1 MESADRERN
10 EHGQYADRIPP
21 ESVLSVFE
29 ERADRARPLTA
40 NDVMD
45 ALDCSRRT
53 AHDKLN
59 ELVEDGLLETRKVGA
74 RSRVWWIPI
83 TGPAAGRSA
92 VMDGEPSP
100 SARPLAVEQRVQE
113 MELPGSGP
121 RLEDRREA
129 ILAAFDYL
137 REHPSAKKSDFLEDV
152 YPKYSAGFDTPDG
165 WWNVVQ
171 RALKELPHVD
181 PPKERGHIWHFL
193 GG

>member
-1 MESADRERN
+1 MAPPDRDRN

-21 ESVLSVFE
+21 ERVLGVFE
-29 ERADRARPLTA
+29 ERTDRARPLTA
-40 NDVMD
+40 NDVME
-45 ALDCSRRT
+45 ALSCSRRT

-59 ELVEDGLLETRKVGA
+59 DLVDQGLLETRKVGA
-74 RSRVWWIPI
+74 RSRVWWVPI
-83 TGPAAGRSA
+83 TGADPDVGRAVEAGT
-92 VMDGEPSP
+92 DSP
-100 SARPLAVEQRVQE
+100 ERPFVVEQRVNE

-121 RLEDRREA
+121 RLEARREA

-137 REHPSAKKSDFLEDV
+137 REHPTAKKSDFLEEV
-152 YPKYSAGFDTPDG
+152 YPDCPAGFDTPEG

-171 RALKELPHVD
+171 QALKELPHVD

>member
-1 MESADRERN
+1 MAGRERN
-10 EHGQYADRIPP
+10 EHGQYADTIPP
-21 ESVLSVFE
+21 EQVLSVFE
-29 ERADRARPLTA
+29 RREDRARPLTA
-40 NDVMD
+40 NDVME

-59 ELVEDGLLETRKVGA
+59 ELVERGILETRKVGA

-83 TGPAAGRSA
+83 RRESTDSREEDRAAA
-92 VMDGEPSP
+92 VRED
-100 SARPLAVEQRVQE
+100 RPLAVEQRVQQ

-121 RLEDRREA
+121 RLEERREA

-137 REHPSAKKSDFLEDV
+137 REHPEAKKSDFLADV
-152 YPKYSAGFDTPDG
+152 YPEHAAGFDTPEG

-171 RALKELPHVD
+171 RALKQLPHVD

>member
-1 MESADRERN
+1 MESRERN

-21 ESVLSVFE
+21 ERVLGVFE
-29 ERADRARPLTA
+29 DRTDRARPLTA
-40 NDVMD
+40 SDVMD

-59 ELVEDGLLETRKVGA
+59 RLVDEGILETRKVGA

-83 TGPAAGRSA
+83 MGADPDSGAHTDTGQE
-92 VMDGEPSP
+92 DTE
-100 SARPLAVEQRVQE
+100 RPFVVEQRVNQ

-121 RLEDRREA
+121 RLEERREA

-137 REHPSAKKSDFLEDV
+137 REHPTAKKSDFLGDV
-152 YPKYSAGFDTPDG
+152 YPEYPAGFDTPEG

-171 RALKELPHVD
+171 QALKELPHVD

>member
-1 MESADRERN
+1 MESTDRDRN

-21 ESVLSVFE
+21 ERVLSVFE
-29 ERADRARPLTA
+29 DRTDRARPLTA
-40 NDVMD
+40 NDVME

-59 ELVEDGLLETRKVGA
+59 QLVAEGLLETRKVGA

-83 TGPAAGRSA
+83 TGADAGAGQRVDASKK
-92 VMDGEPSP
+92 SP
-100 SARPLAVEQRVQE
+100 ERPFVVEQRVKE

-121 RLEDRREA
+121 RLEARREA

-137 REHPSAKKSDFLEDV
+137 RDHPSAKKSDFLADV
-152 YPKYSAGFDTPDG
+152 YPENQAGFDTPEG

-171 RALKELPHVD
+171 QALKELPHVE

>member
-1 MESADRERN
+1 METDERVRN

-21 ESVLSVFE
+21 EAVLSVFE
-29 ERADRARPLTA
+29 DRQDRARPLTA
-40 NDVMD
+40 NDVME

-59 ELVEDGLLETRKVGA
+59 ELVEEGLLETRKVGA

-83 TGPAAGRSA
+83 TGPATSGMA
-92 VMDGEPSP
+92 VDEDNVVEED
-100 SARPLAVEQRVQE
+100 RPLAVEQRVQE

-121 RLEDRREA
+121 RLQDRRDA

-137 REHPSAKKSDFLEDV
+137 RENPSAKKSDFLEDV
-152 YPKYSAGFDTPDG
+152 YPEFSAGFDTPDG
-165 WWNVVQ
+165 WWNVIQ

-181 PPKERGHIWHFL
+181 PPQERGHIWHFL

>member
-1 MESADRERN
+1 MVAEDRERN
-10 EHGQYADRIPP
+10 QHGQYADRIPP
-21 ESVLSVFE
+21 EAVLSVFE
-29 ERADRARPLTA
+29 ERRDRARPLTA
-40 NDVMD
+40 NDVMES
-45 ALDCSRRT
+45 LDCSRRT

-59 ELVEDGLLETRKVGA
+59 VLVEEGLLETRKVGA

-83 TGPAAGRSA
+83 TGPGVGDTSQPADS
-92 VMDGEPSP
+92 VNQP
-100 SARPLAVEQRVQE
+100 ARPLAVEQRVQE

-152 YPKYSAGFDTPDG
+152 YPAHSAGFDTPDG

>member
-1 MESADRERN
+1 MESPDRERN

-21 ESVLSVFE
+21 ERVLAVFD
-29 ERADRARPLTA
+29 ERTDRARPLTA
-40 NDVMD
+40 NDVME

-59 ELVEDGLLETRKVGA
+59 QLVAEGVLETRKVGA

-83 TGPAAGRSA
+83 TGIDTDAGRRVAASQ
-92 VMDGEPSP
+92 GSP
-100 SARPLAVEQRVQE
+100 ERPFVVEQRVQE

-121 RLEDRREA
+121 RIEARREA

-137 REHPSAKKSDFLEDV
+137 RERPTAKKSDFLADV
-152 YPKYSAGFDTPDG
+152 YPEYKAGFDTPEG

-171 RALKELPHVD
+171 QALKELPHVE